1 MKIGLID
8 VDGHH
13 YPNLALMKLSAWHKS
28 QGDTVEWWWG
38 WGQYDRVYMSKVF
51 DETYTPD
58 IPEPVNAA
66 EIIKG
71 GTGYGLDNRLPDKIE
86 HIYPDY
92 SLYPELTKDTA
103 YGFLSRGCPRGC
115 PFCIVADKEGRKSV
129 KVADLSEWWRG
140 QKNIVLM
147 DPNTLA
153 CTDHIDLLGQLAD
166 SGAWVDI
173 NQGADA
179 RLLTEDNIAALNRVK
194 LKTIHFAWD
203 MMEQS
208 EAVLAY
214 VTPSHQFPLGVTMP
228 VERRSRL
235 LRWAAQREG
244 RYVLEDDYDSEF
256 RYASRPIPALQGL
269 DAGGRVIYLGTFS
282 RSIAPAIRVAY
293 LILPPELLARYRQV
307 FPQSACTVSRFEQET
322 LRQFLVQGL
331 YSRHLRRSGNRYRRK
346 CSILTQ
352 ALGRFPH
359 LSLSGEGAGLHFLLT
374 APHLTEG
381 EMVQRAARSG
391 IRVSP
396 LSRYCHQVSPPP
408 STVVVGYAGLPLEQ
422 LEACANLLG
431 QALDPVT
438 PLPEDARPNE

>member
-1 MKIGLID
+1 MKVGLID

-51 DETYTPD
+51 DETYSPD

-66 EIIKG
+66 EIVKG
-71 GTGYGLDNRLPDKIE
+71 GTGYGMDNRLPDEVE

-179 RLLTEDNIAALNRVK
+179 RLLTEDNIAALNRIK
-194 LKTIHFAWD
+194 LKMIHFAWD

-208 EAVLAY
+208 EAVLKGLELYAKY
-214 VTPSHQFPLGVTMP
+214 GVLD
-228 VERRSRL
+228 ERKRRV
-235 LRWAAQREG
+235 
-244 RYVLEDDYDSEF
+244 YVLTNYNTSMEENLYRVYKLREMQFDPYVMIYDKPNAPKVIKKLQRWCNNKFIWRSCEKFEDY
-256 RYASRPIPALQGL
+256 
-269 DAGGRVIYLGTFS
+269 
-282 RSIAPAIRVAY
+282 
-293 LILPPELLARYRQV
+293 
-307 FPQSACTVSRFEQET
+307 
-322 LRQFLVQGL
+322 
-331 YSRHLRRSGNRYRRK
+331 K
-346 CSILTQ
+346 
-352 ALGRFPH
+352 
-359 LSLSGEGAGLHFLLT
+359 
-374 APHLTEG
+374 
-381 EMVQRAARSG
+381 
-391 IRVSP
+391 
-396 LSRYCHQVSPPP
+396 
-408 STVVVGYAGLPLEQ
+408 
-422 LEACANLLG
+422 
-431 QALDPVT
+431 
-438 PLPEDARPNE
+438 